1 MVVRIPDWEVVY
13 LPKHLNLD
21 VYLVRDPIRVSHY
34 SNNYHRTKDAIAAI
48 LGQIS
53 QQMIFYKTTEVRL
66 MSKTL
71 ERLVRNY
78 PEIIDWAIRNIIIE
92 RDVSYTPGHA
102 SMTYRFTERP
112 YKEWRRY
119 YIHDRALIEKLR
131 GTRID
136 KVSVKKHQELFQYL
150 QEIELDKDKARKVI
164 DSLEGNE
171 KRYTRLAAV
180 DGFDSLRFSVDSTV
194 CRLHTSITS
203 LKREVRSCLSWKGKE
218 LVNVDLKNSQPFF
231 SLALFEE
238 KKLVSL
244 GFPHLLESY
253 NSSINY
259 HMFRRYAQI
268 CRTYDD
274 IELYRKLVC
283 DGMLYDELGREL
295 GIERK
300 KAKKLIFDIFFSPPG
315 WDLPNKHLFLEKFP
329 GVWKMFE
336 FLNTGYTKTKK
347 QGRKPGEQSSA
358 LALILQRIESI
369 VFLDHIV
376 PRILKELP
384 GVPIWTIHDSILTPK
399 RDCEEIAY
407 IMRDECYKIIGHAP
421 TVDFE

>member
-1 MVVRIPDWEVVY
+1 MVY
-13 LPKHLNLD
+13 HPKHLNLD
-21 VYLVRDPIRVSHY
+21 AYLVRDPIGVSHY
-34 SNNYHRTKDAIAAI
+34 SNNYDRTRDAIAAI

-53 QQMIFYKTTEVRL
+53 QQMIFYNTTEVRL

-71 ERLVRNY
+71 ERLVKNY
-78 PEIIDWAIRNIIIE
+78 KDYTDWAIKNGIIE
-92 RDVSYTPGHA
+92 RDESYTPGHA

-119 YIHDRALIEKLR
+119 YIHNPDLIRKLR

-136 KVSVKKHQELFQYL
+136 QGSVTKHPELYEYL

-164 DSLEGNE
+164 DGLEGNE
-171 KRYTRLAAV
+171 KRYARLAAV
-180 DGFDSLRFSVDSTV
+180 DGFDSLRFSVDSRV
-194 CRLHTSITS
+194 GRLHTSITS
-203 LKREVRSCLSWKGKE
+203 LKREVRSCLSWKGQS
-218 LVNVDLKNSQPFF
+218 LVNVDLKNSQPYF

-238 KKLVSL
+238 KKLDSL
-244 GFPHLLESY
+244 GFPHLLKSY
-253 NSSINY
+253 SSSINY
-259 HMFRRYAQI
+259 HMFSKYGQI

-300 KAKKLIFDIFFSPPG
+300 KAKKLIFDIFFSPPA
-315 WDLPNKHLFLEKFP
+315 WANRDLFPKKFP

-336 FLNTGYTKTKK
+336 FLNTGYKRTRK

-399 RDCEEIAY
+399 RDHQEVAHI
-407 IMRDECYKIIGHAP
+407 IRDECHMMIGHMP